1 MMIFKIIFMLT
12 NIIIKIIDHLLFIM
26 STLKV
31 MAKNLVI
38 HHKLLI
44 QKGVINRLIDKSY
57 KSKLKVVILI
67 IKNTIQNSSIM
78 MMI

>member
-26 STLKV
+26 STLKG

-44 QKGVINRLIDKSY
+44 QKGVTNRLIDKSY
-57 KSKLKVVILI
+57 KSRLKVVILI